1 MNLTRIVTMPSKQ
14 CKRGDTGIKSVDKG
28 MVIVTGNSLEL
39 GKVVREDIKGV
50 DTGDQWFRAQHK

>member
-1 MNLTRIVTMPSKQ
+1 MPSKQ

-28 MVIVTGNSLEL
+28 MVIVIGNSLEL